1 MFPNRQARRALWIT
15 VSLAL
20 SMGVLIPAAQAQKF
34 TRTDLVDQNK
44 DPNLINGWGMSRSS
58 TSPWW
63 ISDNGTGLTTLYDG
77 MGNIQGLVVTIPP
90 PQGSQGPSAPTG
102 QVYNY
107 TGSFLIQGK
116 SPVFM
121 FATEDGTISGW
132 NPQLNAT
139 NAILAIDRS
148 KNNAEYKGLALLT
161 TPQGPRLYATNFQSG
176 QVEMYDGNYNSIGP
190 RSTKQFHIPGL
201 DNNWAPFGIQSVGGD
216 LVVTFAHRPP
226 GQHDEDH
233 GPGLGWVGVFDYQ
246 GNLLLTLE
254 HGDFINAP
262 WGIAMSSSDFGVFS
276 HRLLI
281 GNFGD
286 GWIHVYNAFTG
297 AHEGYLQ
304 DQNGLP
310 IAIDGLWGLSFGNN
324 AKAGASNSLFYSAG
338 PMDESEGL
346 FGFLTPVATDQRGSN
361 D

>member
-1 MFPNRQARRALWIT
+1 MSYSNPQVRPALLT
-15 VSLAL
+15 AALLTLSLL
-20 SMGVLIPAAQAQKF
+20 VPAAQAQKF

-44 DPNLINGWGMSRSS
+44 DPHLVNAWGMSRSS

-63 ISDNGTGLTTLYDG
+63 ISDNGTGLSTLYDG
-77 MGNIQGLVVTIPP
+77 QGNIQSLVVTIPGP
-90 PQGSQGPSAPTG
+90 GNQGTSAPTG
-102 QVYNY
+102 QVSNY

-121 FATEDGTISGW
+121 FDTEDGTISGW

-139 NAILAIDRS
+139 NAVIAIDHSDRG
-148 KNNAEYKGLALLT
+148 AIYKGLAVLQ
-161 TPQGPRLYATNFQSG
+161 TPLGPRLYATNFASG
-176 QVEMYDGNYNSIGP
+176 QVEMYDGNFNPVGP
-190 RSTKQFHIPGL
+190 RNTNQFHIPGL
-201 DNNWAPFGIQSVGGD
+201 DQNWAPFGIQSVGGD
-216 LVVTFAHRPP
+216 IVVAFAHRLP
-226 GQHDEDH
+226 GQEDEDH
-233 GPGLGWVGVFDYQ
+233 GPGLGWVGVFDFN

-262 WGIAMSSSDFGVFS
+262 WGIAMSPSDFGVFS

-297 AHEGYLQ
+297 KHEGYLLDQ
-304 DQNGLP
+304 DGHP

-324 AKAGASNSLFYSAG
+324 AKAGNPNSLYYTAG
-338 PMDESEGL
+338 PNDESEGL
-346 FGFLTPVATDQRGSN
+346 FGFLTPVASEQRGSN